1 MKISG
6 GIRMYLNLGYVP
18 KSTDVICEFYVEP
31 KGDWKKTLNQLPAES
46 SIGTWTSLTTMK
58 KSVERLGA
66 KVFYYDKKT
75 RLVKIAYP
83 IDIFEP
89 HSIPQLLSDVAGNI
103 FGMKI
108 VKNLRLLDIKF
119 PKSYVKSFS
128 GPKFGMEG
136 VRKIIGTK
144 KRPHVGTIVK
154 PKIGLNPR
162 DTAKVAYNAWV
173 GGVDFVKDDENLTDQ
188 KFCRF
193 EDRVIHVLDA
203 LDKAESETGERK
215 MYAPNITA
223 PADVMLKRAQ
233 FVKDHGGNTIMID
246 VITSGFS
253 AVQFIRDQNLGM
265 VIHAHRAMH
274 ASFTRNKKHGIAM
287 SVIAKLLRLIG
298 VDQLH
303 IGTVVGKLEGGKDE
317 VLANEYECEC
327 RYSKEAHEMMT
338 QKWYELKKIFPVS
351 SGGLC
356 PLHVPKL
363 MGILGNDIVIQAG
376 GGIHGH
382 PMGTKAGAIAM
393 RQAVDATL
401 NGIPLKKYAK
411 DHVELA
417 KAIEKWGRVVWK
429 SKRR

>member
-1 MKISG
+1 
-6 GIRMYLNLGYVP
+6 MYLNLGYKP
-18 KSTDVICEFYVEP
+18 KDTDVICEFYVEP

-58 KSVERLGA
+58 KSVEKLGA
-66 KVFYYDKKT
+66 KVYDYDKKT
-75 RLVKIAYP
+75 KIVKIAYP
-83 IDIFEP
+83 LEIFEP

-119 PKSYVKSFS
+119 PKKYVKSFS
-128 GPKFGMEG
+128 GPKFGING
-136 VRKIIGTK
+136 VRKIVGTLK
-144 KRPHVGTIVK
+144 SRRPHIGTIVK
-154 PKIGLNPR
+154 PKIGLSPR

-173 GGVDFVKDDENLTDQ
+173 GGVDFVKDDENLTSQ

-203 LDKAESETGERK
+203 LDKAESETGEKK

-223 PADVMLKRAQ
+223 PADIMLKRAE
-233 FVKDHGGNTIMID
+233 FVRDHGGNTIMID
-246 VITSGFS
+246 VITAGFS
-253 AVQFIRDQNLGM
+253 AVQYIRDQNLGM

-287 SVIAKLLRLIG
+287 PVIAKLLRLIG

-303 IGTVVGKLEGGKDE
+303 IGTVVGKLEGSKDT
-317 VLANEYECEC
+317 VLKNEAECEDD
-327 RYSKEAHEMMT
+327 YVDGMNGILS
-338 QKWYELKKIFPVS
+338 QDWYGLKPVFGVS

-363 MGILGNDIVIQAG
+363 MKILGNEIVIQAG

-382 PMGTKAGAIAM
+382 PMGTMKGAIAM

-401 NGIPLKKYAK
+401 KGISLKEYAK
-411 DHVELA
+411 DHEELA
-417 KAIEKWGRVVWK
+417 AAIKKWGKIVWK
-429 SKRR
+429 SKKR